1 MFVLRSAFWLVVGF
15 LVVAPH
21 GTDFGAAASQVK
33 DQAIT
38 AGTQAAEQIIV
49 SQVFG
54 NDPVAGA
61 VVAKLSSTVQSAATS
76 PSVALPMQGSST
88 RPIVINMPR
97 PAAKG

>member
-1 MFVLRSAFWLVVGF
+1 MFILRSAFWLVVGF
-15 LVVAPH
+15 LIVAPH
-21 GTDFGAAASQVK
+21 GTDFGVAASQVK

-61 VVAKLSSTVQSAATS
+61 VVAKLSSTVQSTATS
-76 PSVALPMQGSST
+76 HSVVLPMQDSST
-88 RPIVINMPR
+88 RPFVFPMPR
-97 PAAKG
+97 PAAMG